1 MALSWL
7 YMPVLKWKRG
17 ERDALRYLEEGQW
30 ASITP
35 MLELQ
40 PIGAAPDTPSL
51 RLALPA
57 YLDEVTEQINKSIP
71 TSQAACIDTGYASS
85 DYAKQTSLL
94 LAICRGLI
102 KRLDHQIV
110 PVVRSAWLETLG
122 GLTGAQISALSEFDE
137 VILRL
142 RTDEMDSS
150 QIQPSVDS
158 LAKFVKKRR
167 IHLVLDQFSLVDRQH
182 HACIAAVTPYL
193 HAAVA
198 AGCAS
203 VTLAGGSFP
212 VNLTGKRQGFTDL
225 PRVEWQI
232 WQEIQQDPAFN
243 ALRYADYAVTNP
255 APLPEDLDPKA
266 VNPSIAIRYA
276 ADGFWR
282 LYKGRGFKGA
292 PRGELRNLCTLLVSD
307 DVYSGE
313 RYSYG
318 DSKYYKDASGG
329 DKNGVP
335 WTWRRDATSHH
346 VVFTA
351 DALLT

>member
-1 MALSWL
+1 M
-7 YMPVLKWKRG
+7 LKWKRG
-17 ERDALRYLEEGQW
+17 ERDALRYLKEDQWEGV
-30 ASITP
+30 TP

-51 RLALPA
+51 KTALPA
-57 YLDEVTEQINKSIP
+57 YVDEVSEQINKSVP
-71 TSQAACIDTGYASS
+71 ALQAACIDTGYLSS
-85 DYAKQTSLL
+85 NYAKQVSLL
-94 LAICRGLI
+94 LATCRGLT
-102 KRLDHQIV
+102 KRLEHQVV
-110 PVVRSAWLETLG
+110 PVIRSTWLETLG
-122 GLTGAQISALSEFDE
+122 SLTTTQIAVLSEFEE

-142 RTDEMDSS
+142 RTDEMDPS
-150 QIQPSVDS
+150 QVQPGVDA

-167 IHLVLDQFSLVDRQH
+167 VHLVLDQFSLVDRDPD
-182 HACIAAVTPYL
+182 ACVTAVTPYL
-193 HAAVA
+193 HAALS

-203 VTLAGGSFP
+203 VTLAGGAFP

-232 WQEIQQDPAFN
+232 WQKIQKDAAFG
-243 ALRYADYAVTNP
+243 ALRYADYTVTNP

-276 ADGFWR
+276 ADGCWR

-292 PRGELRNLCTLLVSD
+292 PRGELRNLCKLLVSD

-313 RYSYG
+313 KYCYG
-318 DSKYYKDASGG
+318 DAKYHKDANGG
-329 DKNGVP
+329 EKNGVP
-335 WTWRRDATSHH
+335 WTWRRDATNHH
-346 VVFTA
+346 IVFTA